1 MPIYINVDAF
11 IFVGEQELHATGVR
25 EDDNGMGTNRPL
37 DLESYFTEIYI
48 RTWTA
53 ISVMTSI

>member
-11 IFVGEQELHATGVR
+11 IFIGEQELHATGVW
-25 EDDNGMGTNRPL
+25 EDDNGMGADRPL

-48 RTWTA
+48 RTQTA

>member
-11 IFVGEQELHATGVR
+11 IFIGEQELHATGVW
-25 EDDNGMGTNRPL
+25 EDDNGMWANCPL
-37 DLESYFTEIYI
+37 DLELYFAEIYI

-53 ISVMTSI
+53 ISAITSI

>member
-1 MPIYINVDAF
+1 MAIYINVDAF
-11 IFVGEQELHATGVR
+11 ILIGEQELHAAGVW
-25 EDDNGMGTNRPL
+25 EDDDGMWANCPL
-37 DLESYFTEIYI
+37 DLELYFTKIYI